1 MRLAQ
6 IKEKK
11 GQKAE
16 AKKLF
21 ETALKEDGTLKEA
34 KEGLERLSK

>member
-6 IKEKK
+6 IKEKRGNK
-11 GQKAE
+11 VE

-21 ETALKEDGTLKEA
+21 ETALKQDGSLKEA
-34 KEGLERLSK
+34 KEGLERVSK